1 MVEYPPFPM
10 MSSCIAVFRA
20 PSSRLMSGF
29 IFTLW
34 LPSSKKRIAGTD
46 RTWVEYK
53 RPGKPAALLRLCAS
67 PASCLVRDR
76 VLDAHR
82 RERIPSL
89 AAGDARAA
97 MDFAVPVAR
106 PGHIEGDLHVEAHAD
121 HVVLRF
127 PAQRHEDLDG
137 GRIVGPEA
145 QMEDAVE
152 EVEEL
157 RARVRERFRIDPV
170 VATDN
175 ISDGI
180 ELGIMAREAIE
191 DQVPTGDVPLRGIE
205 ESAVLE
211 ALLTEVVH
219 LFQKGQVDAT
229 QRPRTDPRGEG
240 QHGVVFAPGSPEI
253 IERQRADVPALLL
266 RPPQCDRRIDAA
278 RKEDDRAFHGKD
290 RLYAPR
296 RPACGP
302 WPEASDPSIA
312 GPDPP
317 DRR

>member
-53 RPGKPAALLRLCAS
+53 RPGKPAALLRFCAS

-76 VLDAHR
+76 VLDAHLG
-82 RERIPSL
+82 ERIPAL

-152 EVEEL
+152 EV
-157 RARVRERFRIDPV
+157 
-170 VATDN
+170 
-175 ISDGI
+175 
-180 ELGIMAREAIE
+180 E

-278 RKEDDRAFHGKD
+278 RKEDDRAFHGED

-302 WPEASDPSIA
+302 RPEASDP
-312 GPDPP
+312 
-317 DRR
+317 